1 MARKEALPE
10 GMDRQSGSLRVRVR
24 VIGFEPISA
33 TSPPNWA
40 FLLLRTTQ
48 VSSCQTSTYV

>member
-33 TSPPNWA
+33 T
-40 FLLLRTTQ
+40 LRRPRIGPF
-48 VSSCQTSTYV
+48 SF